1 MDVNAMI
8 SNPPTG
14 RAWPSD
20 KLVRAAQSG
29 DLESI
34 AALIE
39 GSHPHVRRFA
49 QSLCVT
55 AQDAEDA
62 TQEALIIL
70 YRKIGTLRVSAA
82 LASWMFRIVR
92 HECIRRWSE
101 TRRHLLLPAID
112 ADDAETVASAEDDA
126 LMRLEASMV
135 ATVIAELPADLR
147 QVLLL
152 RDVYG
157 YGGKLVAKHLGLT
170 VPAMKSRLHRA
181 RSALRN
187 GLEGGV
193 RGTH

>member
-1 MDVNAMI
+1 MI
-8 SNPPTG
+8 SNPPAE

-101 TRRHLLLPAID
+101 TRRHLLLPVID

-193 RGTH
+193 GGTH